1 MPTKPLS
8 ISVPASMAK
17 SKYSNPDP
25 WLAFLRIQ
33 WPGTGSDPLRLVR
46 NTENVS
52 FDCGDGAGVQLYT
65 AFAWEFSE
73 LTETAD
79 GSIPNWTIGVSNIRR
94 MVEALT
100 EQYGGGVG
108 GNIQVFIVQA
118 SRLKRE
124 ADLQYDFD
132 IIGAKSAAKLVT
144 WTLGAESP
152 FRILMGR
159 HLYSPDCCTYV
170 YKGGLYQCPYTGDLP
185 DCSYKLGGSNGCR
198 AHFPG
203 QPIPGLFFPGL
214 DSNGMRVVQK

>member
-1 MPTKPLS
+1 
-8 ISVPASMAK
+8 MAK

-25 WLAFLRIQ
+25 WLAFLRIE
-33 WPGTGSDPLRLVR
+33 WAGDPTNLPLRLVR
-46 NTENVS
+46 NLADTV
-52 FDCGDGAGVQLYT
+52 FDCGDGAGPQTYT
-65 AFAWEFSE
+65 AFAWEFGE

-79 GSIPNWTIGVSNIRR
+79 GSIPTWTISVSNIRR
-94 MVEALT
+94 MVEALI

-108 GNIQVFIVQA
+108 SNVQIFIVQA

-124 ADLQYDFD
+124 ADLVYDFD
-132 IIGAKSAAKLVT
+132 IIGAKSSAKLVS

-152 FRILMGR
+152 FRIIMGR

-170 YKGGLYQCPYTGDLP
+170 YKGAECSYAGDLP
-185 DCSYKLGGSNGCR
+185 SCSYTLGGTNGCK

-214 DSNGMRVVQK
+214 DSNGMRTVQK